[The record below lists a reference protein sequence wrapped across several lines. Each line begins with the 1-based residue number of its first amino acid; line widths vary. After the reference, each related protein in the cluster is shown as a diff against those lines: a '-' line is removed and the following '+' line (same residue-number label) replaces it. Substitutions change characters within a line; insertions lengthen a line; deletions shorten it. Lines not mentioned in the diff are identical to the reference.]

1 MTVGAT
7 FKNKTA
13 ADGSTQHT
21 ADMAADVANQL
32 VGSVIPMFSPAQG
45 MAPFITQ
52 LSILIVCTIAAS
64 GATVS
69 VENMGLSESY
79 LEFQ

>member
-13 ADGSTQHT
+13 ADGSTEHT
-21 ADMAADVANQL
+21 AAMASDVANQL
-32 VGSVIPMFSPAQG
+32 VGSVIPMFSLDQG

-64 GATVS
+64 AATVS
-69 VENMGLSESY
+69 VENIKRVCFGVRSS
-79 LEFQ
+79 